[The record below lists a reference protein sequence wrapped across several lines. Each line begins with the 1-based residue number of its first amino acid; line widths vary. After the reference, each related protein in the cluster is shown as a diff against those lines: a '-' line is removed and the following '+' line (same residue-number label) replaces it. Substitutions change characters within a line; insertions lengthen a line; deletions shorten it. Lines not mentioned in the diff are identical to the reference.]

1 MENKNILN
9 LGGKEFEIKV
19 NYRMSYKLTKF
30 RNRLSH
36 DKDLLTADKE
46 VIKELQDFYAK
57 RDIDSIKTESILDLS
72 SAAREYLLG
81 ASKKDEDIFSD
92 EEQFEIVKIL
102 TGIEDENEIEKL
114 FDAEVVEN
122 GYDSLATK
130 LTTAV
135 SMVFMNA
142 KDGLEVIK

>member
-1 MENKNILN
+1 MAKNVNDITPEDVLN
-9 LGGKEFEIKV
+9 L
-19 NYRMSYKLTKF
+19 SP
-30 RNRLSH
+30 
-36 DKDLLTADKE
+36 
-46 VIKELQDFYAK
+46 
-57 RDIDSIKTESILDLS
+57 
-72 SAAREYLLG
+72 AAREYLVG
-81 ASKKDEDIFSD
+81 ASQKDEELFSE

-102 TGIEDENEIEKL
+102 TGIEDEGEIEKL

-142 KDGLEVIK
+142 KDGLEVTK

>member
-30 RNRLSH
+30 RNRLTH
-36 DKDLLTADKE
+36 GKDILTADKE
-46 VIKELQDFYAK
+46 VIKELQSMAENVN
-57 RDIDSIKTESILDLS
+57 DITPEDVLNLS
-72 SAAREYLLG
+72 PAAREYLVG
-81 ASKKDEDIFSD
+81 ASQKDEELFSE

-102 TGIEDENEIEKL
+102 TGIEDEGEIEKL
-114 FDAEVVEN
+114 FDAEVIEN

-142 KDGLEVIK
+142 KDGLEVTK